1 MWQLFKMRFRHSN
14 QCPMST
20 NIKPMS
26 TKCQLM
32 PRQQHPKVQCWQTFQ
47 KDQKP
52 GREENG
58 DIFLDQMKSF
68 APWCWRLTA
77 IGANWR
83 FLTNLVETFLRNS
96 VKSLNW
102 KVSSVPL
109 FCLFWLPS
117 HIFNCKKSSQ
127 LQFISHLA
135 IFKCCTAQNTQIEL
149 VYIYR

>member
-1 MWQLFKMRFRHSN
+1 MSN
-14 QCPMST
+14 VNQYQTNVDQMST
-20 NIKPMS
+20 DAQAAASQSAVLANFSKRS
-26 TKCQLM
+26 
-32 PRQQHPKVQCWQTFQ
+32 
-47 KDQKP
+47 KP

-58 DIFLDQMKSF
+58 NIFLDQMKSF

-135 IFKCCTAQNTQIEL
+135 IFKCCTAQNTQIAPTL
-149 VYIYR
+149 VYIYREIKTKNKPKTN

>member
-1 MWQLFKMRFRHSN
+1 MSN
-14 QCPMST
+14 VNEYQTNVDQMST
-20 NIKPMS
+20 DAQAAVSQSAVPANFSKRS
-26 TKCQLM
+26 KL
-32 PRQQHPKVQCWQTFQ
+32 
-47 KDQKP
+47 

-58 DIFLDQMKSF
+58 NIFLDQMKSF

-135 IFKCCTAQNTQIEL
+135 IFKCCTAQNTQIQPTL
-149 VYIYR
+149 VYIYREIKTKNKPKTN